1 MVFRAS
7 AGKFGLVAL
16 VLGAITIV
24 PFMVVRLVSAF
35 GSADVDGFWRTGS
48 LILTLMFVLPFI
60 VMSASAIRPP
70 ELIFEQSGIR
80 IKGVGGTLDLPF
92 SQVRSMTIDIDA
104 SRGRPAPWLVVT
116 LDENASV
123 PRKVF
128 FFPSPVPSRNVAG
141 GLKVFPLQW
150 LSVPYGKV
158 DAFGRRFF
166 PDIWS

>member
-7 AGKFGLVAL
+7 AGKFGLIAL

-24 PFMVVRLVSAF
+24 PFVAVRLVDAF
-35 GSADVDGFWRTGS
+35 GSAHDDGFWRTGT
-48 LILTLMFVLPFI
+48 LVLTLMFVLPFI

-92 SQVRSMTIDIDA
+92 SQVRSMMIDIDA

-116 LDENASV
+116 LDEDVSV
-123 PRKVF
+123 PRKAF
-128 FFPSPVPSRNVAG
+128 FFPSPTPSHSVIG

-150 LSVPYGKV
+150 LSVPYGEV
-158 DAFGRRFF
+158 DNFGRRFC
-166 PDIWS
+166 PDIWN